1 METNAFCNDLKDFI
15 RNQKIIDKPEE
26 AKKIFD
32 EICGDNE
39 DIRNIMDTIL
49 SIEKCKK
56 EIEKSK
62 QSN

>member
-26 AKKIFD
+26 AEKIFD
-32 EICGDNE
+32 EICGNNE